1 LILSP
6 FFHQHTQIRVASKNK
21 CGWSQWSTVS
31 TYKTK
36 SKTPSPPLHPP
47 TCSAITLNTIHLS
60 WKEPLDNGGESII
73 GYSVELDSNTKKKQ
87 YEIVGNKLNTK
98 LKALQPQTKYN
109 IRVCSINA
117 IGRSAWTEWMH
128 VETKARINEIP
139 STPYIVDTK
148 VLNNKSFHVSW
159 SMDHQKSSSPG
170 GGSRRRRKSNNT
182 NNTNSSNSRSTAAG
196 IDSSLLFHVYVD
208 CDDGR
213 MFHQVHECQSIMN
226 ATIHGIA
233 STTGS
238 VKCRVQTS
246 HAVSHQRSPFSPTV
260 HVQMFSLK
268 ARQRKKQQEAVQGEQ
283 KHRNNRSSSSGDNN
297 NLNDSKQKHKSMDK
311 KAAKVALQKKIFWSK
326 LKKKINKYGPMV
338 FVLLGFLVLIGLSF
352 DKKVV
357 VPKKAAVEPRATT
370 EMAAAAAEVAAEAV
384 APVAV
389 ATPAAVSM
397 EKSLSSLQ
405 EKARENAERLTAPVA
420 SATVAPDAGDGVADE
435 SRTTKANEPSF
446 V

>member
-1 LILSP
+1 MNPLLGTVLNWTAIL
-6 FFHQHTQIRVASKNK
+6 
-21 CGWSQWSTVS
+21 
-31 TYKTK
+31 
-36 SKTPSPPLHPP
+36 
-47 TCSAITLNTIHLS
+47 
-60 WKEPLDNGGESII
+60 
-73 GYSVELDSNTKKKQ
+73 KKKQ

-98 LKALQPQTKYN
+98 LKALQPQTKYK

-117 IGRSAWTEWMH
+117 IGRSVWTEWMH
-128 VETKARINEIP
+128 VETKVRINEIP
-139 STPYIVDTK
+139 LTPYIVDTK

-170 GGSRRRRKSNNT
+170 GGSRRKRKPNSMS
-182 NNTNSSNSRSTAAG
+182 NTNSTNSRSTAAG

-268 ARQRKKQQEAVQGEQ
+268 ARQRKKQQEAGLKAEQ
-283 KHRNNRSSSSGDNN
+283 NFRKNRSSSSGDSDNS
-297 NLNDSKQKHKSMDK
+297 NDSKQKHKSMDK
-311 KAAKVALQKKIFWSK
+311 KAAQVALQKKIFWSK
-326 LKKKINKYGPMV
+326 LKKKINTYGPMV
-338 FVLLGFLVLIGLSF
+338 VVFLSFLLLIGLSF
-352 DKKVV
+352 DKKVI
-357 VPKKAAVEPRATT
+357 VPKKVAVEPRATT
-370 EMAAAAAEVAAEAV
+370 EMAPAAAAVAAEVAAEAV
-384 APVAV
+384 APAAV
-389 ATPAAVSM
+389 VTPAAVST
-397 EKSLSSLQ
+397 EKTLSSLQ
-405 EKARENAERLTAPVA
+405 EKARKNAERLTAPVA
-420 SATVAPDAGDGVADE
+420 SATVLPDVVDE
-435 SRTTKANEPSF
+435 SRTTKADEPSF

>member
-1 LILSP
+1 MILSP

-170 GGSRRRRKSNNT
+170 GV
-182 NNTNSSNSRSTAAG
+182 AG
-196 IDSSLLFHVYVD
+196 
-208 CDDGR
+208 G
-213 MFHQVHECQSIMN
+213 
-226 ATIHGIA
+226 G
-233 STTGS
+233 
-238 VKCRVQTS
+238 
-246 HAVSHQRSPFSPTV
+246 
-260 HVQMFSLK
+260 
-268 ARQRKKQQEAVQGEQ
+268 
-283 KHRNNRSSSSGDNN
+283 
-297 NLNDSKQKHKSMDK
+297 
-311 KAAKVALQKKIFWSK
+311 
-326 LKKKINKYGPMV
+326 
-338 FVLLGFLVLIGLSF
+338 
-352 DKKVV
+352 
-357 VPKKAAVEPRATT
+357 
-370 EMAAAAAEVAAEAV
+370 
-384 APVAV
+384 
-389 ATPAAVSM
+389 
-397 EKSLSSLQ
+397 
-405 EKARENAERLTAPVA
+405 
-420 SATVAPDAGDGVADE
+420 E
-435 SRTTKANEPSF
+435 SRTIRTIRTVRTVDPLLLASILLCCFMSMSTVTMVECFIKCMNANQS
-446 V
+446 